1 MARKQVALAKI
12 SRPRLHDVLAR
23 TRLYGALDQAC
34 ARPVAWLCAQ
44 PGARVS
50 AVEADAVGDA
60 ESGAVGGDGEAV
72 SGVEVG
78 VRRGRSG
85 QRTREAGPAG

>member
-1 MARKQVALAKI
+1 MSMDGLGDCA
-12 SRPRLHDVLAR
+12 SREGRLLDERLGVCRLGLHDVLAR

-78 VRRGRSG
+78 V
-85 QRTREAGPAG
+85 